1 MNSKRVLTIL
11 TICLAAICA
20 LSAHKA
26 FAQPG
31 PGISSPSIDYYLL
44 PSTGGSV
51 TPDSDGFIRRWTLL
65 EPIGKPNRSNTVF
78 VDSYIREA
86 FAQEYFPNQMTVVP
100 KDGDK
105 VKVTVEKQAPV
116 DLSRGRPMQPQAPA
130 APIFEKQ
137 TLTWHA
143 LDSKLFHVKLFRFA
157 TGLDKE
163 RHGVIFWA
171 VTVLYLDEDLENVR
185 LAVGSNS
192 ASMWWLDGQEA
203 LILSGDRRMVMDD
216 ATSKRLTIKKGRH
229 VLRGAVINGPGMSD
243 FCVRIIDEDGKPVRN
258 YTIANQ

>member
-1 MNSKRVLTIL
+1 MNSKRGLTFL
-11 TICLAAICA
+11 TLCLTAICA
-20 LSAHKA
+20 VSVHSLSAQA
-26 FAQPG
+26 N
-31 PGISSPSIDYYLL
+31 ISSPSIDNYLL
-44 PSTGGSV
+44 PSTGGAV
-51 TPDSDGFIRRWTLL
+51 NPDSDGFIRRWTLL

-86 FAQEYFPNQMTVVP
+86 FAQEFFPNQMSVVP

-105 VKVTVEKQAPV
+105 VKVMVEKQAPV
-116 DLSRGRPMQPQAPA
+116 NLTMGRPMQQAEPA
-130 APIFEKQ
+130 KPEFERQ
-137 TLTWHA
+137 TLTWHCM
-143 LDSKLFHVKLFRFA
+143 DSKRFNVKLFRFA

-163 RHGVIFWA
+163 RYGVIFWA
-171 VTVLYLDEDLENVR
+171 VTVLYCDEDLKDVR

-216 ATSKRLTIKKGRH
+216 ATSKRLTLTKGRH

-243 FCVRIIDEDGKPVRN
+243 FCVRIIDEEGKPVKN

>member
-1 MNSKRVLTIL
+1 MNSKRGLTIL
-11 TICLAAICA
+11 FCLALCA
-20 LSAHKA
+20 FASQNLSA
-26 FAQPG
+26 QPA

-44 PSTGGSV
+44 PSTGGAV

-78 VDSYIREA
+78 VDSYIRET

-105 VKVTVEKQAPV
+105 VKVMVEKQAPV
-116 DLSRGRPMQPQAPA
+116 DLSRGRPQQPQAPA
-130 APIFEKQ
+130 APVFEKQ

-143 LDSKLFHVKLFRFA
+143 MDSKLFHVKLFRFA

-163 RHGVIFWA
+163 RYGVIFWA
-171 VTVLYLDEDLENVR
+171 VTVIYCDEDLKDVR

-192 ASMWWLDGQEA
+192 ASMWWVDGEEA

-216 ATSKRLTIKKGRH
+216 ASSKRLTLTKGRH

-243 FCVRIIDEDGKPVRN
+243 FCVRIIDEEGKPVRN

>member
-1 MNSKRVLTIL
+1 MNSKRGLTML
-11 TICLAAICA
+11 TLCLAFFCA
-20 LSAHKA
+20 LSLQDA
-26 FAQPG
+26 FAQPK

-51 TPDSDGFIRRWTLL
+51 APDSEGFIRRWTLL

-86 FAQEYFPNQMTVVP
+86 FATEYFPNQMSVVP

-116 DLSRGRPMQPQAPA
+116 DLTRGRPAQQATPPA
-130 APIFEKQ
+130 PVFEKQ
-137 TLTWHA
+137 TLTWHC
-143 LDSKLFHVKLFRFA
+143 LDSKMFNVKLFRFA

-163 RHGVIFWA
+163 RYGVIFWA
-171 VTVLYLDEDLENVR
+171 VTVLYVDQDLEDVR

>member
-1 MNSKRVLTIL
+1 MNSKRGLTLL
-11 TICLAAICA
+11 TICLTAFCAISA
-20 LSAHKA
+20 LNAS
-26 FAQPG
+26 AQPQ

-51 TPDSDGFIRRWTLL
+51 APDSDGFIRRWTLL

-86 FAQEYFPNQMTVVP
+86 FAQEYFPNQMSVVP

-105 VKVTVEKQAPV
+105 VKVLVEKQAPV
-116 DLSRGRPMQPQAPA
+116 DLSRGRPAQPTEPA
-130 APIFEKQ
+130 KPIFEKQ
-137 TLTWHA
+137 TLTWHC
-143 LDSKLFHVKLFRFA
+143 LDSKRFNVKLFRFA

-163 RHGVIFWA
+163 RYGVIFWA
-171 VTVLYLDEDLENVR
+171 VTVLYLDEDLDDVR

-192 ASMWWLDGQEA
+192 ASMWWIDGEEA

-216 ATSKRLTIKKGRH
+216 ATSKRLTLKKGRH

-243 FCVRIIDEDGKPVRN
+243 FCVRFIDEDGKPVKN